1 MNRSV
6 KDAAP
11 ALLFQRGPVSAVDR
25 NVFVGKL
32 IIVVLMAS
40 VGGVLAL
47 HRNVTMMTIG
57 IIVLA
62 ATYVHAVELQ
72 HQCLH
77 HSAFRSAPYHR
88 LIGIPLGLPML
99 VSYSHYRVRHL
110 QHHRYLGTTQDAEF
124 FGFDT
129 RQPLNSTSLLRGM
142 FAYLRFMAVMRDV
155 AKSAAGRWRYTL
167 GAISPKTQ
175 RNVQSE
181 YRIIG
186 AVLVIASVA
195 TCLGFGEVIGKLWL
209 LPLMLAV
216 PIHFLVELPEHL
228 GCDSDSKD
236 VLRNTRSITGGTLS
250 TWFTNGNNL
259 HVEHHAAMNVP
270 MNKLRARHHIVR
282 SEGKFVDPHY
292 LDFYGTVLRQVVRGW
307 RPMRGSD
314 TRLGRVHHPTAR
326 RWSLERKKT
335 TSDTR

>member
-1 MNRSV
+1 MNGAA
-6 KDAAP
+6 KDAGL
-11 ALLFQRGPVSAVDR
+11 ALLFQRSPVSVADR

-32 IIVVLMAS
+32 IIVVLTALT
-40 VGGVLAL
+40 GGALAL
-47 HRNVTMMTIG
+47 YGNVTIMIIG
-57 IIVLA
+57 IIILA

-77 HSAFRSAPYHR
+77 HSAFRRARYHR

-129 RQPLNSTSLLRGM
+129 RQPLSCTALLGGM
-142 FAYLRFMAVMRDV
+142 FDYLRFIAVMRDV
-155 AKSAAGRWRYTL
+155 VQSAAGRWRYTL
-167 GAISPKTQ
+167 GAISPKAR
-175 RNVQSE
+175 RNAQSE

-186 AVLVIASVA
+186 ALLMIATVA
-195 TCLGFGEVIGKLWL
+195 AYLGLGEVIGKLWL
-209 LPLMLAV
+209 LPLALAV
-216 PIHFLVELPEHL
+216 PMHFLVELPEHI
-228 GCDSDSKD
+228 GCDSGSKD
-236 VLRNTRSITGGTLS
+236 VLCNTRSITGSALS

-282 SEGKFVDPHY
+282 SEGKFVDAHY
-292 LDFYGTVLRQVVRGW
+292 ADFYGTVLRRVVRGW
-307 RPMRGSD
+307 RPIRGSD
-314 TRLGRVHHPTAR
+314 TRPAPGSPPQTKALVAGAK
-326 RWSLERKKT
+326 EE
-335 TSDTR
+335 DQ

>member
-1 MNRSV
+1 MNRTAR
-6 KDAAP
+6 DAGLV
-11 ALLFQRGPVSAVDR
+11 LLFQRSLVSTADR

-32 IIVVLMAS
+32 IIVVLMALA
-40 VGGVLAL
+40 GGMLAL
-47 HRNVTMMTIG
+47 YGNVTVMIIG

-77 HSAFRSAPYHR
+77 HSAFRRARYHR

-99 VSYSHYRVRHL
+99 VSYSYYRVRHL
-110 QHHRYLGTTQDAEF
+110 QHHRYLGTAQDAEF

-129 RQPLNSTSLLRGM
+129 RQPLSCMALLGGM
-142 FAYLRFMAVMRDV
+142 FDYLRFIAVMRDV
-155 AKSAAGRWRYTL
+155 AQSAVGRWRYTL
-167 GAISPKTQ
+167 GAISPKAH

-186 AVLVIASVA
+186 ALLMIVTVA
-195 TCLGFGEVIGKLWL
+195 ACLGFGEVIGKLWL
-209 LPLMLAV
+209 LPLALAV
-216 PIHFLVELPEHL
+216 PLHFLVELPEHI
-228 GCDSDSKD
+228 GCDSDSED
-236 VLRNTRSITGGTLS
+236 VLRNTRSITGSTLS

-259 HVEHHAAMNVP
+259 HIEHHAAMNVP

-282 SEGKFVDPHY
+282 SEGKFVDARY
-292 LDFYGTVLRQVVRGW
+292 ADFYGTVWRQVVRGW

-314 TRLGRVHHPTAR
+314 TRLELGSPPPTKA
-326 RWSLERKKT
+326 LVAGAGE
-335 TSDTR
+335 DD

>member
-1 MNRSV
+1 VNGTA
-6 KDAAP
+6 KDAGLV
-11 ALLFQRGPVSAVDR
+11 LLFQRGPVSTADR

-32 IIVVLMAS
+32 IFVVLMALA
-40 VGGVLAL
+40 GGALAL
-47 HRNVTMMTIG
+47 YGDVTIMIIG
-57 IIVLA
+57 IVVLA

-77 HSAFRSAPYHR
+77 HSAFRKARYHR
-88 LIGIPLGLPML
+88 LIGFPLGLPML

-129 RQPLNSTSLLRGM
+129 RQPLSCTGLLAGM
-142 FAYLRFMAVMRDV
+142 FDYLRFIAVMRDAV
-155 AKSAAGRWRYTL
+155 KSAAGRWRYTL
-167 GAISPKTQ
+167 GAISPKAH

-186 AVLVIASVA
+186 VLLMITTVA
-195 TCLGFGEVIGKLWL
+195 AFLGFGEVIEKLWL
-209 LPLMLAV
+209 LPLALAV
-216 PIHFLVELPEHL
+216 PMHFLVELPEHI

-236 VLRNTRSITGGTLS
+236 VLRNTRSITGGALS

-282 SEGKFVDPHY
+282 SKGKFVDAHY
-292 LDFYGTVLRQVVRGW
+292 VDFYGTVLRQVARGW
-307 RPMRGSD
+307 CPIRGSD
-314 TRLGRVHHPTAR
+314 TRLELGSPPQTKAPVAGAK
-326 RWSLERKKT
+326 E
-335 TSDTR
+335 DDQ

>member
-1 MNRSV
+1 
-6 KDAAP
+6 
-11 ALLFQRGPVSAVDR
+11 
-25 NVFVGKL
+25 
-32 IIVVLMAS
+32 
-40 VGGVLAL
+40 
-47 HRNVTMMTIG
+47 
-57 IIVLA
+57 
-62 ATYVHAVELQ
+62 
-72 HQCLH
+72 
-77 HSAFRSAPYHR
+77 
-88 LIGIPLGLPML
+88 
-99 VSYSHYRVRHL
+99 
-110 QHHRYLGTTQDAEF
+110 
-124 FGFDT
+124 
-129 RQPLNSTSLLRGM
+129 
-142 FAYLRFMAVMRDV
+142 
-155 AKSAAGRWRYTL
+155 L
-167 GAISPKTQ
+167 GAISPKAQ

-186 AVLVIASVA
+186 AVLVIATVA

-216 PIHFLVELPEHL
+216 PMHFLVELPEHL

-292 LDFYGTVLRQVVRGW
+292 VDFYGTVLRQVVRGW

-314 TRLGRVHHPTAR
+314 TRLGQVHHPTPR